1 MPLKIA
7 NGKEIIELKDK
18 YCLQLEGEI
27 NKFGYLDNWPSIGDH
42 LYYFVCPNMSH
53 PKSSDTFNVSQEKFS
68 IFNPLLLFQYYLL
81 FPQPGVQMVPFPK
94 TF

>member
-53 PKSSDTFNVSQEKFS
+53 PKSSDTLNVSQEKFS
-68 IFNPLLLFQYYLL
+68 ILKNIIENNHFI
-81 FPQPGVQMVPFPK
+81 
-94 TF
+94 